1 MNETNRRVVFRM
13 ERTEPV
19 HISEVISQLLPKYAR
34 MPEPAA
40 EEMQVS
46 VTGLAETNKAWE
58 KAEYHTV

>member
-1 MNETNRRVVFRM
+1 M